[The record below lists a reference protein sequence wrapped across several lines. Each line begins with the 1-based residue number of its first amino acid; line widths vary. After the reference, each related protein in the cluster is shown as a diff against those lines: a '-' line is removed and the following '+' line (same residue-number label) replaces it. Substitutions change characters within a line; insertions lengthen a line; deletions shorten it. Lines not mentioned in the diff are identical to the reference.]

1 VGIHC
6 VMPYR
11 VAEGPRPQN
20 RTRAET
26 RVSCSYSASFCN
38 PPVTGRDGS
47 SAKRGGNHAT
57 QGEPLRQWRRWRQ
70 NGVLTFTVPIGVTI
84 AAMIRVLVWPVQ
96 DWNELMLMV
105 ETSRAD
111 TAMRYRHVSLLV
123 RRCGTLV
130 SRYGPCWRVD
140 PQAVCPGGVCDSG
153 GDCSGAQH

>member
-1 VGIHC
+1 MAGVHNQPLPRGNVIRSFLC
-6 VMPYR
+6 TRDRELVTWESTAQPYR

-20 RTRAET
+20 HTRAET

-84 AAMIRVLVWPVQ
+84 AAMIRV
-96 DWNELMLMV
+96 
-105 ETSRAD
+105 
-111 TAMRYRHVSLLV
+111 
-123 RRCGTLV
+123 
-130 SRYGPCWRVD
+130 CWL
-140 PQAVCPGGVCDSG
+140 ACPRLWE
-153 GDCSGAQH
+153 